1 MSQPS
6 QPNTFRSSLQ
16 HLPVAA
22 LALIVALLACFAV
35 STSAQ
40 NIVANP
46 NFSPANGGVGYGPL
60 TGWTQNPNPSTL
72 AGFPSRTGS
81 NSFGQRYRAPARERL
96 VALFFPQQHL
106 QGFRQARPPSKGA

>member
-1 MSQPS
+1 LVLIMA
-6 QPNTFRSSLQ
+6 
-16 HLPVAA
+16 LP
-22 LALIVALLACFAV
+22 ACFAV
-35 STSAQ
+35 SAGAQ

-46 NFSPANGGVGYGPL
+46 NFFSANGGVGYGPL

-96 VALFFPQQHL
+96 VALFFP
-106 QGFRQARPPSKGA
+106 